1 MAEYIALIHKDAGSD
16 FGASFPDFPGVV
28 TAAPTLED
36 LRKEAEEALA
46 LHIAGLV
53 EDGEIVPDPSPL
65 DVIAQVD
72 DYRDSVAVLVVG
84 APVLGGAS
92 VRVNITLPE
101 SMLKRIDQ
109 YAEEHGM
116 TRSGFLVQAA
126 KKELLVA

>member
-36 LRKEAEEALA
+36 LRKEAEEALT

-72 DYRDSVAVLVVG
+72 DYRDAVAVLVVG

>member
-72 DYRDSVAVLVVG
+72 DYRDAFAVLVVG

>member
-72 DYRDSVAVLVVG
+72 DYRDAVAVLVVG